1 MFNAG
6 DTIDGHTIC
15 LKALVGSH
23 NYNLNTSESDRDYK
37 YFVWPTFNDLYDNK
51 MYRKEVVT
59 DAEDY
64 TIHDIRKLP
73 MLLWKANLNFIEIL
87 YSKEL
92 TGDSD
97 LLEYLEENKEEL
109 ATMNLPGLYMA
120 AMGMSLEKEK
130 LMTKDSPAR
139 HDAIEK
145 YGYDPKSACHALRVV
160 DFLRKYHVFRDMSD
174 AFWYPTG
181 SLDYTGIMDIKQGKL
196 SLQDFK
202 DCLYDIRETAKSFKY
217 NFSAPRDEL
226 AYNDFCIVLKQ
237 KVRQRLC

>member
-1 MFNAG
+1 MFNTG
-6 DTIDGHTIC
+6 DIIDGHTIC

-23 NYNLNTSESDRDYK
+23 NYNLDTPESDRDYK
-37 YFVWPTFNDLYDNK
+37 YFVWPTFDDLYENK
-51 MYRKEVVT
+51 MFHKEVVT
-59 DAEDY
+59 DTEDY
-64 TIHDIRKLP
+64 TVHDIRMLP
-73 MLLWKANLNFIEIL
+73 TLLWKANLNFIEIL
-87 YSKEL
+87 YSQELEGDEALIDYLTEHRKEL
-92 TGDSD
+92 S
-97 LLEYLEENKEEL
+97 
-109 ATMNLPGLYMA
+109 TMNMHGLYAA
-120 AMGMSLEKEK
+120 AMDMSYEKEK

-202 DCLYDIRETAKSFKY
+202 DCLYDIREIAESFKY
-217 NFSAPRDEL
+217 SFSAPKDEL
-226 AYNDFCIVLKQ
+226 TYNDFRIFLMQ
-237 KVRQRLC
+237 KVRERLC